1 MKLYEIYF
9 QNFPLIETFHTTWD
23 KRNNDSMILSPPH
36 SPVENW
42 DQTTLSQVDRFLFFL
57 PQDKLQQISLV
68 SLLLHFFQYL
78 ILNIWTQSLNSS
90 PYYYYFFQSAT
101 HSLSVQKSTVEL
113 CVRTWSNDMLSQSL

>member
-1 MKLYEIYF
+1 
-9 QNFPLIETFHTTWD
+9 
-23 KRNNDSMILSPPH
+23 MILSPPH

-78 ILNIWTQSLNSS
+78 ILNI
-90 PYYYYFFQSAT
+90 
-101 HSLSVQKSTVEL
+101 
-113 CVRTWSNDMLSQSL
+113 